1 MPTFRFEFLDGEASP
16 PITADMPTEEAA
28 RQPSDSEAS
37 DRHGRQVWVR
47 PCPDRHSHYC
57 RMGHGTPIDA
67 SAAEGGS
74 TAGPF
79 MLDVGISSTLE
90 LARSWGI
97 APIAQAAVSRPA
109 ARIEIPEDRMRVDPM
124 GRPPKP

>member
-1 MPTFRFEFLDGEASP
+1 MPTFRFEFLDGEAARPSRP
-16 PITADMPTEEAA
+16 TCRPRRLPASRPIA
-28 RQPSDSEAS
+28 RLRTGMAGKSGS
-37 DRHGRQVWVR
+37 GRALI
-47 PCPDRHSHYC
+47 DIHTIAG
-57 RMGHGTPIDA
+57 MGHGTPIDA

-124 GRPPKP
+124 ERPPKP